1 MKKEKA
7 AVQQMEQA
15 PAHRYQA
22 DISNGLSQEQI
33 QERIDGGWTNE
44 TVTAESKTVGQI
56 IKGNLRF
63 LKRRQHGGIF
73 PSQSALWI
81 VCVKRK
87 KAPYPILLLRIKW
100 RGVVRFSIRQTL
112 ELCEG
117 SYCQNSNLL

>member
-73 PSQSALWI
+73 PYPKVPCGLSA
-81 VCVKRK
+81 
-87 KAPYPILLLRIKW
+87 
-100 RGVVRFSIRQTL
+100 
-112 ELCEG
+112 
-117 SYCQNSNLL
+117 